1 VVFSSSPL
9 SQLGRWHAHCEPDG
23 VEPRSG
29 EKIVKQCS
37 VLLINAER
45 RETSHRAALEEAG
58 FRVTEICDWP
68 DDNVFTAFEVVLVVL
83 PHMQR
88 ASMLAARIRA
98 KPHFGHR
105 VLIAVVPSSIGIA
118 ERRDAIRSGF
128 DDVAGDSRSSRVL
141 LARIMRRLR
150 ARPEHR
156 CFLPDRKRPAA

>member
-1 VVFSSSPL
+1 L
-9 SQLGRWHAHCEPDG
+9 RTRRG

-45 RETSHRAALEEAG
+45 REASHREALEQAG
-58 FRVTEICDWP
+58 FRVIEICVWP
-68 DDNVFTAFEVVLVVL
+68 DDDVLIAFEVVVILL
-83 PHMQR
+83 PHMER
-88 ASMLAARIRA
+88 ASMLAARMRA

-105 VLIAVVPSSIGIA
+105 VLIAVVPSPVGA
-118 ERRDAIRSGF
+118 HERRDAIRSGF
-128 DDVAGDSRSSRVL
+128 DDVASDSRASRL
-141 LARIMRRLR
+141 LVARILKRLR